1 MKLINKNGKQVEY
14 DGIPDLWHIAMKL
27 DDESRDMVLN
37 VWHQAHDMRDAIQ
50 LNEKAEL
57 VSCLDESQTCGKNYN
72 FS

>member
-1 MKLINKNGKQVEY
+1 MK
-14 DGIPDLWHIAMKL
+14 M
-27 DDESRDMVLN
+27 DDESRAMVLRL
-37 VWHQAHDMRDAIQ
+37 WHQANDMRDAIQ

>member
-1 MKLINKNGKQVEY
+1 MKLINKNGLYVEY
-14 DGIPDLWHIAMKL
+14 NEIPDIWDIAMKM
-27 DDESRDMVLN
+27 DDESRAMVLRL
-37 VWHQAHDMRDAIQ
+37 WHQANDMRDAIQ